1 MKYIDADC
9 LRKVVEEKYNSNDQ
23 VGDGWDLGY
32 DTACEQ
38 ILDIIDSLQQEGPLE
53 KTFEDYL
60 KATPAERR
68 KMDMTKIL
76 GAEKLAKV
84 KEMMEQEQPD
94 FPTTDEQVKEFLA
107 VHPKIE
113 VPEKYKN
120 PDWLFEK
127 QEQPSSSDLD
137 EAAEKV
143 EDYYDVGDEHGYLYC
158 HRGDIKD
165 AFIAGAKWQYQKDRG
180 EFAKIKAKTWCEGF
194 DAAISQF
201 VKIPY
206 EPRDWFSSGDGDF
219 ICGASFDEAIP
230 AEVELY
236 YKKEDKK

>member
-1 MKYIDADC
+1 MKYIDAEK
-9 LRKVVEEKYNSNDQ
+9 LIKAIEEKGLDCSFA
-23 VGDGWDLGY
+23 LKMERL
-32 DTACEQ
+32 DTLA
-38 ILDIIDSLQQEGPLE
+38 LIDELQQEPEE
-53 KTFEDYL
+53 KTFDDYL

-84 KEMMEQEQPD
+84 KEMMEQEQPE

-120 PDWLFEK
+120 PDWLFKK
-127 QEQPSSSDLD
+127 QELPSSSDLD
-137 EAAEKV
+137 EAAQKV

-180 EFAKIKAKTWCEGF
+180 EFAKIIAKTWCEGF
-194 DAAISQF
+194 DAHKEQMLKEAVEGEYGYFSNASKTILPGGKLNLKEGDK
-201 VKIPY
+201 VKI
-206 EPRDWFSSGDGDF
+206 
-219 ICGASFDEAIP
+219 II
-230 AEVELY
+230 V
-236 YKKEDKK
+236 KED